1 MPADVSNAAAEGAP
15 ADTSAD
21 APAPVDAP
29 VDAPVGVLVAAIEA
43 LPQHPPMR
51 LLDRAVRIDACS
63 AIAEIDVRA
72 DSPFLLDAIDGG
84 GGIPAWVA
92 LEYLGQT
99 AALIG
104 MARDGAHV
112 PGGTPADA
120 SALDGF
126 LLGSRRMDLDPE
138 PFRIG
143 ETLTVSCTARGEVG
157 TTLATF
163 DGEVRDAS
171 GRVRV
176 SGTLSVVRVPRT
188 DPADVPDTPG
198 QRSR

>member
-1 MPADVSNAAAEGAP
+1 VPVDVFNDAAEGAP
-15 ADTSAD
+15 AA
-21 APAPVDAP
+21 
-29 VDAPVGVLVAAIEA
+29 VLGAAIEA

-51 LLDRAVRIDACS
+51 LLDRAVRIDARS

-72 DSPFLLDAIDGG
+72 DSPFLLDAVD
-84 GGIPAWVA
+84 GGIPPWVA

-104 MARDGAHV
+104 MARGGADA
-112 PGGTPADA
+112 PDDTPANA

-143 ETLTVSCTARGEVG
+143 ETLTVSCTACGEVG

-188 DPADVPDTPG
+188 DAADVPDTPG